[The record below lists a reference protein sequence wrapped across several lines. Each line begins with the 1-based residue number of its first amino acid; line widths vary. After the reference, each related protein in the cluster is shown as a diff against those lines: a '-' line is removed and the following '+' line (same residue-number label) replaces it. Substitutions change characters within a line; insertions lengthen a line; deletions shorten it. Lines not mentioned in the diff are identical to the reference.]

1 MGTTHPATDDILQ
14 EEGAEATLAAL
25 ASEVMEAEVN
35 LRAVLKEHGER
46 IWTIRDLQ
54 DAAANG
60 HSSSVVSIAFLRLL
74 KGGELV
80 VDHATQA
87 VHAA

>member
-1 MGTTHPATDDILQ
+1 MSTTYPATDDILQ
-14 EEGAEATLAAL
+14 EEGAESTLQAL
-25 ASEVMEAEVN
+25 ASEVTEAEDN
-35 LRAVLKEHGER
+35 LRAVLREERDR

-74 KGGELV
+74 KNGELT
-80 VDHATQA
+80 VDHVTQA
-87 VHAA
+87 VRAS

>member
-1 MGTTHPATDDILQ
+1 MSTTFSPADEILQ
-14 EEGAEATLAAL
+14 EEGAEATLTAL
-25 ASEVMEAEVN
+25 ASEVTEAESN
-35 LRAVLKEHGER
+35 LRTVLKEDEGR
-46 IWTIRDLQ
+46 TWTIRDLQ

-74 KGGELV
+74 KAGELT

-87 VHAA
+87 VRTA